1 MRSSSIL
8 FTATTKKAAVY
19 GGYESSFPPE
29 YKTSETFTWYNIP
42 IWGWILIAL
51 PIMGIIAICVA
62 LAAWKI
68 IAQLARYDTYESSSS
83 GSATNN
89 SSRGS
94 SSRNNSGKILC
105 PLCVKKISERSWK
118 SGRHRQKCARKYQVK
133 IENDWPIF
141 DPSVICPSCA
151 KSLRKMTMNRLFKC
165 SLCPNEVGL
174 VCSVFLMQL

>member
-1 MRSSSIL
+1 M
-8 FTATTKKAAVY
+8 Y
-19 GGYESSFPPE
+19 GYENFPPE

-68 IAQLARYDTYESSSS
+68 IAQLARYDTYESTAPSGGSPLATNSSRNSSSS
-83 GSATNN
+83 GSSRN
-89 SSRGS
+89 SST
-94 SSRNNSGKILC
+94 GKILC

-133 IENDWPIF
+133 IDNDWPIF

-151 KSLRKMTMNRLFKC
+151 KSLRKMTTNRLLKC
-165 SLCPNEVGL
+165 SLCPNEVGF
-174 VCSVFLMQL
+174 SVLCFS

>member
-1 MRSSSIL
+1 M
-8 FTATTKKAAVY
+8 Y
-19 GGYESSFPPE
+19 GYENFPPE

-62 LAAWKI
+62 LAAWKV
-68 IAQLARYDTYESSSS
+68 IAQLARYDTYESTS
-83 GSATNN
+83 GSSVAN
-89 SSRGS
+89 SSRNS
-94 SSRNNSGKILC
+94 SSSSNSRNNSSTGKILC

-133 IENDWPIF
+133 IDNDWPIF

-151 KSLRKMTMNRLFKC
+151 KSLRKMTTNRLLKC
-165 SLCPNEVGL
+165 SLCPNEVGF
-174 VCSVFLMQL
+174 SVLCFS